1 MRLAIC
7 DDNELQREMISDV
20 INEYI
25 RERRLD
31 VNVSVFESGLKLID
45 SVRTQGRYDIYI
57 LDMLMP
63 EMNGLE
69 VASTLRMLKDDGKI
83 IFLTATLDYAVASYD
98 VRAFYYLVKPVDKG
112 RLFRVLDNAV
122 GEMREKVQHLII
134 KSKLG
139 DIIINTAEIMYV
151 DLYER
156 CPHYHMKDGRIAI
169 GQAIRTSF
177 KETLM
182 ILIQL
187 KNFAACGVTT
197 LVNLDYIEAM
207 RSDCVTLRDGTA
219 LYPSRS
225 CYPEL
230 NRTWKEYKTKN

>member
-98 VRAFYYLVKPVDKG
+98 VRAFYYLVKPVVMYM
-112 RLFRVLDNAV
+112 LQVQAV
-122 GEMREKVQHLII
+122 RAQQPAV
-134 KSKLG
+134 
-139 DIIINTAEIMYV
+139 
-151 DLYER
+151 R
-156 CPHYHMKDGRIAI
+156 
-169 GQAIRTSF
+169 
-177 KETLM
+177 
-182 ILIQL
+182 
-187 KNFAACGVTT
+187 
-197 LVNLDYIEAM
+197 
-207 RSDCVTLRDGTA
+207 
-219 LYPSRS
+219 
-225 CYPEL
+225 
-230 NRTWKEYKTKN
+230 